1 MANNL
6 VGERLAEEVRAAMAR
21 RRIPQSTLAE
31 ALSKSQAA
39 VSRRLSGKVAF
50 DVNEL
55 EIVASVIG
63 IPAADL
69 ITPALAEKESA

>member
-1 MANNL
+1 
-6 VGERLAEEVRAAMAR
+6 MAR

-31 ALSKSQAA
+31 ALNISQAA

-55 EIVASVIG
+55 EAVASVIG
-63 IPAADL
+63 VPAADL
-69 ITPALAEKESA
+69 ITPALAVKASA